1 MLDDRDYMRRRPEPE
16 NKIKTGLGC
25 VYALIAINVV
35 MFLLA
40 GGPRSRAIMGTDEQL
55 MLSVDGIRS
64 GMYWQPLTA
73 MFMHGGFS
81 HILFN
86 MWGLYIFGGIVAPRL
101 GGRAFLALYLSTGL
115 LGNLLWLASAWNGQP
130 ALLCGASGAVMGVTA
145 AAALMAPEIP
155 MLLLFIPFPIKLRT
169 MAIVF
174 FALEIVLEITGGQSG
189 VAHLAHIGGLIGGY
203 VFLKLFFRR
212 EILWDPLAALV
223 HGRRG
228 YRPPPPPKN
237 GSGNTGSA
245 SGWTYRR
252 SPDREPDYGPNFS
265 SDSNF
270 GFNGTRV
277 SQRELDYLLDKIS
290 RTGINSLTEQELQ
303 RLKQAREEMRRS

>member
-16 NKIKTGLGC
+16 NTVQTGLKC

-35 MFLLA
+35 AFILTLGQREFAINELWLSPDHFIGGMF
-40 GGPRSRAIMGTDEQL
+40 
-55 MLSVDGIRS
+55 
-64 GMYWQPLTA
+64 WQPLTA
-73 MFMHGGFS
+73 MFMHDGIS

-101 GGRAFLALYLSTGL
+101 GGKAFLGLYLVTGL
-115 LGNLLWLASAWNGQP
+115 LGNMVWLAAAWNTP
-130 ALLCGASGAVMGVTA
+130 AVLCGASGAVMAVTA
-145 AAALMAPEIP
+145 AAAVMAPETP

-174 FALEIVLEITGGQSG
+174 FVLEIVMEITGRQPG
-189 VAHLAHIGGLIGGY
+189 VANLVHIVGFVGGY
-203 VFLKLFFRR
+203 LFIKFFFRR
-212 EILWDPLAALV
+212 EMLWDPLAALG
-223 HGRRG
+223 GRRR
-228 YRPPPPPKN
+228 YRQPPN
-237 GSGNTGSA
+237 RNNSGAGDT
-245 SGWTYRR
+245 SGWTYHRR
-252 SPDREPDYGPNFS
+252 PDREPDYGPNFS
-265 SDSNF
+265 TGSNF

-290 RTGINSLTEQELQ
+290 RSGINSLTEQELQ

>member
-1 MLDDRDYMRRRPEPE
+1 MLDDRDYMRRRPE
-16 NKIKTGLGC
+16 NTTQTGLKC
-25 VYALIAINVV
+25 VFALIAVNVA
-35 MFLLA
+35 MFLFTLA
-40 GGPRSRAIMGTDEQL
+40 QQRFALNVLWLNPDHFRGGMF
-55 MLSVDGIRS
+55 
-64 GMYWQPLTA
+64 WQPLTA

-101 GGRAFLALYLSTGL
+101 GGKAFLALYLTTGL
-115 LGNLLWLASAWNGQP
+115 LGNIVWLAASWNSSAV
-130 ALLCGASGAVMGVTA
+130 LCGASGAVMAVTA
-145 AAALMAPEIP
+145 AAAVMAPETP

-174 FALEIVLEITGGQSG
+174 FALEIVLEFTGGQPG
-189 VAHLAHIGGLIGGY
+189 VANLVHIVGFIGGY
-203 VFLKLFFRR
+203 LFIKFFFRR
-212 EILWDPLAALV
+212 EMLWDPLNALA
-223 HGRRG
+223 GRRG
-228 YRPPPPPKN
+228 YRPPPNRNN
-237 GSGNTGSA
+237 GGASA

-252 SPDREPDYGPNFS
+252 SPDREQDYGPNFS
-265 SDSNF
+265 SGSNF

>member
-16 NKIKTGLGC
+16 NTVRTGLKC
-25 VYALIAINVV
+25 VYALIAINVMAYIFTIGQQQFAV
-35 MFLLA
+35 DVLWLSADHFMGGMF
-40 GGPRSRAIMGTDEQL
+40 
-55 MLSVDGIRS
+55 
-64 GMYWQPLTA
+64 WQPLTA
-73 MFMHGGFS
+73 MFMHAGLS
-81 HILFN
+81 HIIFN

-101 GGRAFLALYLSTGL
+101 GGKAFLALYLATGL
-115 LGNLLWLASAWNGQP
+115 LGNLVWLAAAWNSP
-130 ALLCGASGAVMGVTA
+130 SVLCGASGAVMAVTA
-145 AAALMAPEIP
+145 AAAVMAPETP

-174 FALEIVLEITGGQSG
+174 FVLEIVLEITGRQPG
-189 VAHLAHIGGLIGGY
+189 VANLVHIVGFVGGY
-203 VFLKLFFRR
+203 LFIKFFFRR
-212 EILWDPLAALV
+212 EMLWDPLASLG
-223 HGRRG
+223 GRRG
-228 YRPPPPPKN
+228 YRPPPN
-237 GSGNTGSA
+237 RNSGAGDA
-245 SGWTYRR
+245 SGWTYHRR
-252 SPDREPDYGPNFS
+252 PDREPDYGPNFS

>member
-16 NKIKTGLGC
+16 NPVQTGLKC
-25 VYALIAINVV
+25 VYALIAINVIAFILTMGQREFAINELWLSPDHFIGG
-35 MFLLA
+35 MF
-40 GGPRSRAIMGTDEQL
+40 
-55 MLSVDGIRS
+55 
-64 GMYWQPLTA
+64 WQPLTA
-73 MFMHGGFS
+73 MFMHDGIS

-101 GGRAFLALYLSTGL
+101 GGRAFLALYLVTGL
-115 LGNLLWLASAWNGQP
+115 LGNLVWLAAAWNSP
-130 ALLCGASGAVMGVTA
+130 AVLCGASGAVMAVTA
-145 AAALMAPEIP
+145 AAAVMAPETP

-174 FALEIVLEITGGQSG
+174 FVLEIVMEITGRQPG
-189 VAHLAHIGGLIGGY
+189 VANLVHIVGFVGGY
-203 VFLKLFFRR
+203 LFIKFFFRR
-212 EILWDPLAALV
+212 EMLWDPLAALG
-223 HGRRG
+223 GRRG
-228 YRPPPPPKN
+228 YRPPPN
-237 GSGNTGSA
+237 RNSGAGNA
-245 SGWTYRR
+245 SGWTYHR

-265 SDSNF
+265 TGSNY

-290 RTGINSLTEQELQ
+290 RSGINSLTEQELQ

>member
-16 NKIKTGLGC
+16 NKVKTGLSC
-25 VYALIAINVV
+25 VYALIAINAV
-35 MFLLA
+35 MFIMT
-40 GGPRSRAIMGTDEQL
+40 GSPRTEEML
-55 MLSVDGIRS
+55 MLSVDGVRE
-64 GMYWQPLTA
+64 GMFWQPLTA

-115 LGNLLWLASAWNGQP
+115 LGNILWLASAWGSGIP
-130 ALLCGASGAVMGVTA
+130 AVLCGASGAVMGVTA
-145 AAALMAPEIP
+145 AAAVMAPETP

-174 FALEIVLEITGGQSG
+174 FALEIVMEVTGAQPGIANL
-189 VAHLAHIGGLIGGY
+189 VHIGGFISGY
-203 VFLKLFFRR
+203 LFLKFFFPR
-212 EILWDPLAALV
+212 EILWDPLTAIGS
-223 HGRRG
+223 GRRG
-228 YRPPPPPKN
+228 YRPPP
-237 GSGNTGSA
+237 GNNAGNASA

-252 SPDREPDYGPNFS
+252 RPEREDDYGPNFS

-290 RTGINSLTEQELQ
+290 RTGINSLSEQELQ

>member
-16 NKIKTGLGC
+16 NPVQTGLKC
-25 VYALIAINVV
+25 VYALIAINGIAFILTMGQREFAINELWLSPDHFIGG
-35 MFLLA
+35 MF
-40 GGPRSRAIMGTDEQL
+40 
-55 MLSVDGIRS
+55 
-64 GMYWQPLTA
+64 WQPLTA
-73 MFMHGGFS
+73 MFMHDGIS

-101 GGRAFLALYLSTGL
+101 GGRAFLALYLVTGL
-115 LGNLLWLASAWNGQP
+115 LGNLVWLAAAWNSP
-130 ALLCGASGAVMGVTA
+130 AVLCGASGAVMAVTA
-145 AAALMAPEIP
+145 AAAVMAPETP

-174 FALEIVLEITGGQSG
+174 FVLEIVMEITGRQPG
-189 VAHLAHIGGLIGGY
+189 VANLVHIVGFVGGY
-203 VFLKLFFRR
+203 LFIKFFFRR
-212 EILWDPLAALV
+212 EMLWDPLAALG
-223 HGRRG
+223 GRRG
-228 YRPPPPPKN
+228 YRPPPN
-237 GSGNTGSA
+237 RNSGAGNA
-245 SGWTYRR
+245 SGWTYHR

-265 SDSNF
+265 TGSNY

-290 RTGINSLTEQELQ
+290 RSGINSLTEQELQ

>member
-1 MLDDRDYMRRRPEPE
+1 MLDDRDYMRKRPEPE
-16 NKIKTGLGC
+16 NTVQTGLKC

-35 MFLLA
+35 AYIFTLAQEPFAIEVLWLNADHFRDGMF
-40 GGPRSRAIMGTDEQL
+40 
-55 MLSVDGIRS
+55 
-64 GMYWQPLTA
+64 WQPLTA
-73 MFMHGGFS
+73 MFMHGGLS

-101 GGRAFLALYLSTGL
+101 GGKAFLALYLSTGL
-115 LGNLLWLASAWNGQP
+115 LGNIVWLAAAWNSP
-130 ALLCGASGAVMGVTA
+130 AVLCGASGAVMAVTA
-145 AAALMAPEIP
+145 AAAVMAPETP

-174 FALEIVLEITGGQSG
+174 FVLEIVLEITGRQPG
-189 VAHLAHIGGLIGGY
+189 VANLVHIAGFVGGY
-203 VFLKLFFRR
+203 LFIKFFFRR
-212 EILWDPLAALV
+212 EMLWDPLASLG
-223 HGRRG
+223 GRRG
-228 YRPPPPPKN
+228 YRPPRN
-237 GSGNTGSA
+237 QSGGSDA

-252 SPDREPDYGPNFS
+252 SPDRESDYGPNFS
-265 SDSNF
+265 SGSNY

>member
-16 NKIKTGLGC
+16 NTVQTGLKC

-35 MFLLA
+35 AFILTLGQREFAINELWLSPDHFIGGMF
-40 GGPRSRAIMGTDEQL
+40 
-55 MLSVDGIRS
+55 
-64 GMYWQPLTA
+64 WQPLTA
-73 MFMHGGFS
+73 MFMHDGIS

-101 GGRAFLALYLSTGL
+101 GGKAFLGLYLSTGL
-115 LGNLLWLASAWNGQP
+115 LGNMVWLAAAWNTP
-130 ALLCGASGAVMGVTA
+130 AVLCGASGAVMAVTA
-145 AAALMAPEIP
+145 AAAVMAPETP

-174 FALEIVLEITGGQSG
+174 FVLEIVMEITGRQPG
-189 VAHLAHIGGLIGGY
+189 VANLVHIVGFVGGY
-203 VFLKLFFRR
+203 LFIKFFFRR
-212 EILWDPLAALV
+212 EMLWDPLAALG
-223 HGRRG
+223 GRRR
-228 YRPPPPPKN
+228 YRQPPN
-237 GSGNTGSA
+237 RNNSGAGDT
-245 SGWTYRR
+245 SGWTYHRR
-252 SPDREPDYGPNFS
+252 PDREPDYGPNFS
-265 SDSNF
+265 TGSNF

-303 RLKQAREEMRRS
+303 RLRQAREEMRRN